1 MEPTKRPRLSFNL
14 STENHA
20 FINQLVYTKIVK
32 GELKYSFSEAIK
44 EGLLLLQFEN
54 SEIPKRLSL
63 ERRYYKGGKHEKEK
77 KMYKTSILSSHELNE
92 WIEDYTNFKIDNNLP
107 FYRRSNVIEE
117 AVELLFKKYKKKLL
131 QVPKPIID

>member
-44 EGLLLLQFEN
+44 EGLKLLQLEN
-54 SEIPKRLSL
+54 TKIPKRTRL
-63 ERRYYKGGKHEKEK
+63 ERRYYKEGKQEK
-77 KMYKTSILSSHELNE
+77 KDNMYKTSILSTHELNE
-92 WIEDYTNFKIDNNLP
+92 WIEDYINFKIDNNLP
-107 FYRRSNVIEE
+107 FYRRAYVIEE

-131 QVPKPIID
+131 DVPKHTSL

>member
-1 MEPTKRPRLSFNL
+1 MDNTKRPRLSFNL

-63 ERRYYKGGKHEKEK
+63 ERRYYKGGKQEK
-77 KMYKTSILSSHELNE
+77 KKNMYKTSILSSEDIND
-92 WIEDYTNFKIDNNLP
+92 WIEDYINFKIENNLP
-107 FYRRSNVIEE
+107 FFRRSNVIEE
-117 AVELLFKKYKKKLL
+117 AVELLFKKYKNKLL
-131 QVPKPIID
+131 QVPKPVID

>member
-1 MEPTKRPRLSFNL
+1 M
-14 STENHA
+14 
-20 FINQLVYTKIVK
+20 VYTKIVK
-32 GELKYSFSEAIK
+32 GELKYSFSEAII

-63 ERRYYKGGKHEKEK
+63 ERRYYKGGEQDKEK
-77 KMYKTSILSSHELNE
+77 NMYKTSILPSHELNE
-92 WIEDYTNFKIDNNLP
+92 WIEDFINFKIDNNLP

-117 AVELLFKKYKKKLL
+117 AVELLLKKYKKKLL